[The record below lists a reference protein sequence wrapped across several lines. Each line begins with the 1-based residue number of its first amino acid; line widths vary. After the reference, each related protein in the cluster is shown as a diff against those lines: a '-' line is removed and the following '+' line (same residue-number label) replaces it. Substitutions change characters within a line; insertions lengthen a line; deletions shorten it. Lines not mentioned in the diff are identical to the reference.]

1 MKKPNPHRSRSAAPA
16 RSPHLT
22 HLTYSTHLTAFR
34 RVTLLTLVTASA
46 TLLCGC
52 QVLTYTGPNGERF
65 SRSSICAITAVSSLI
80 VEADTNGLRRVELRG
95 YRQDSTQAL
104 AAMTAPAVRAA
115 IQAAK

>member
-1 MKKPNPHRSRSAAPA
+1 MPSNSAIVPDACIAA
-16 RSPHLT
+16 RRPT
-22 HLTYSTHLTAFR
+22 NI
-34 RVTLLTLVTASA
+34 TLITFSA

-52 QVLTYTGPNGERF
+52 QVLTYMGPHGERF

-95 YRQDSTQAL
+95 YKNNSTEAL
-104 AAMTAPAVRAA
+104 SAITAAAVRAA